1 MFSSFFAMLTW
12 NGLQVKL
19 IWINSLKLKIEQKYL
34 FGNRK
39 IIYFCS
45 KRQGWAKQNLTK
57 GIVFRFRY
65 FLRGVFRCLLL
76 GFGLSLTFQ
85 AVQNG
90 HSKLTALPWTFTS
103 DRQRLVTQ
111 RVYFLV
117 TRPGFQKH
125 FFLYFILLLFS
136 QFKNKQYAQI
146 FFDCVLNFN

>member
-1 MFSSFFAMLTW
+1 MWLFLRRRIVRIPVAIYFVMFRATEKFT
-12 NGLQVKL
+12 
-19 IWINSLKLKIEQKYL
+19 
-34 FGNRK
+34 
-39 IIYFCS
+39 YFCS
-45 KRQGWAKQNLTK
+45 KRQDWTWLK

-111 RVYFLV
+111 RVCDIFWSRDQSSKTFYFVNL
-117 TRPGFQKH
+117 KWS
-125 FFLYFILLLFS
+125 I
-136 QFKNKQYAQI
+136 NKQMCK
-146 FFDCVLNFN
+146 FFCCSYWMKFFFFGFWLFER